1 MDILKLIG
9 YFLERSERSYPRI
22 FWFCTLLVALLFNE
36 SVQTFSQSQRTQTL
50 TLIERNTASVLAIN
64 SGGGQQ
70 NEPNYFLSPNPE
82 FRPNNPENSANTRSQ
97 NYNPKPKYP
106 WGIDPSHNPGG
117 GSGSALPTNQIP
129 ENGEWVSD
137 GHVWD
142 KAQEN
147 DSSISEEEEK
157 IKPPVKL
164 EANIDFQSEYD
175 SNGNPTL
182 LVPNPGKA
190 RTKRD
195 YIRVEFEQT
204 ASHMHHAQ
212 DFNIPLPSDFNM
224 SHYMS
229 LDRAGRID
237 YAKQKLSQET
247 IINYQNEI
255 GKSMSPLFGPKET
268 FSVPGSAG
276 KYKQNTELTIQQTN
290 TPNKT
295 ILSIIREDGL
305 HISSYSI
312 NDRALRQ
319 LTKDNFWVL
328 KNRNL

>member
-1 MDILKLIG
+1 MFKNLWSFLKSLEQWERYEPSSFWLCSICL
-9 YFLERSERSYPRI
+9 YFSFSAG
-22 FWFCTLLVALLFNE
+22 FGVLFPE
-36 SVQTFSQSQRTQTL
+36 SPSQSQIV
-50 TLIERNTASVLAIN
+50 IEKNTASVLAIN
-64 SGGGQQ
+64 SGGGQK
-70 NEPNYFLSPNPE
+70 ESNYFVPPTTQVP
-82 FRPNNPENSANTRSQ
+82 PNNPDNSANTGSH
-97 NYNPKPKYP
+97 NYDPKPKYP
-106 WGIDPSHNPGG
+106 WGIDPSYNPGG
-117 GSGSALPTNQIP
+117 GSGSALPANQIP
-129 ENGEWVSD
+129 ENDEWVTD
-137 GHVWD
+137 PYVWD
-142 KAQEN
+142 KAQDK
-147 DSSISEEEEK
+147 DSSTSEEEEK
-157 IKPPVKL
+157 IKQGGKL
-164 EANIDFQSEYD
+164 EADIDFQYEYD

-190 RTKRD
+190 RTKRN
-195 YIRVEFEQT
+195 YNRVEFEQT
-204 ASHMHHAQ
+204 ASHMHHAP
-212 DFNIPLPSDFNM
+212 DFNIPLPSDFDM
-224 SHYMS
+224 SHYMN

-237 YAKQKLSQET
+237 YAKQKLSRE
-247 IINYQNEI
+247 IIISYQNEI

-268 FSVPGSAG
+268 FSVPGFAG

>member
-1 MDILKLIG
+1 M
-9 YFLERSERSYPRI
+9 
-22 FWFCTLLVALLFNE
+22 
-36 SVQTFSQSQRTQTL
+36 
-50 TLIERNTASVLAIN
+50 
-64 SGGGQQ
+64 
-70 NEPNYFLSPNPE
+70 
-82 FRPNNPENSANTRSQ
+82 
-97 NYNPKPKYP
+97 
-106 WGIDPSHNPGG
+106 
-117 GSGSALPTNQIP
+117 
-129 ENGEWVSD
+129 
-137 GHVWD
+137 
-142 KAQEN
+142 
-147 DSSISEEEEK
+147 
-157 IKPPVKL
+157 
-164 EANIDFQSEYD
+164 EANLDFQSEYD

-229 LDRAGRID
+229 LERAGRID
-237 YAKQKLSQET
+237 YTKQKLFQEA

-319 LTKDNFWVL
+319 LIKDNFWVL
-328 KNRNL
+328 KDRNL